1 MNKNVIN
8 YYKETQE
15 DYSLSAIFTLDELE
29 KAYAECSDLSDGYVF
44 CYSKS
49 TVTDKGRFHGV
60 ACWKKMDDNRYKLI
74 CRSKNELNVTDLLE
88 QRSWMKDVAKRH
100 VAKA

>member
-1 MNKNVIN
+1 MNENVIN

-29 KAYAECSDLSDGYVF
+29 KAYAECSNLSDGYVF

-60 ACWKKMDDNRYKLI
+60 ACWKKMNDDRYKLI

-88 QRSWMKDVAKRH
+88 QRIWMKDVAKRH
-100 VAKA
+100 MAKA